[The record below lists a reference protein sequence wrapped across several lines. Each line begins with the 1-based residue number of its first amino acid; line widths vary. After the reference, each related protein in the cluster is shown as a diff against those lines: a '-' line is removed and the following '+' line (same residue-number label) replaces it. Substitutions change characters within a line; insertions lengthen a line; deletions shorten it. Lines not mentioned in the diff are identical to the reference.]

1 MERSPGPGMQ
11 QVSERGA
18 PRHPAGTE
26 GTGTRAAGKGA
37 PRGLSVEPASG
48 APRCLRGFCSKA
60 PRSPVHALRGGVAWD
75 AGVPA
80 APLPARASCVR
91 LAGRV
96 ASPPRPGPRPQ
107 TPRFSKYS
115 WGKSNLQ
122 PSLLQLQSLITGA
135 FHGKRF
141 QEIQEYLQQK
151 ESQFPQKY
159 DHLLLHHLD
168 RSVNQELDKNEF
180 QHVSLLLKCIQ
191 RFFKDDLGKEEPLLI
206 QQGLI
211 PKMASWF
218 ERTTGFLSTDTLA
231 SDTALADLL
240 EDFLDSALIISSSST
255 KGKIQMLDSFIFS
268 LGLLVTEKTVN
279 LLIQQEALRT
289 LNSILQGIPR
299 TEKRRLPLAEG
310 MSNLMKDFARTIL
323 TVGDYDQQIALSEAL
338 CRMTTRASRG
348 TLVHQWFDDDVL
360 AQGFK
365 QIRDRE
371 FETDSRRF
379 LNHLN
384 DRLGDQRRVYSFPCV
399 AAFAAGHEMRKPA
412 NENLEHF
419 WIDFNL
425 GSQSVTFYIDNA
437 ESTLWE
443 PVRLAKESMHNFS
456 ITENEKVKILIIYL
470 KAPVVISKKEVMDVA
485 IHFNLQDHVSQ
496 AAARALGEE
505 KQVLPGQ
512 MKISLESFSKFEKDS
527 EIPSNL
533 ERQTEQAE
541 ESTELAESVSAEV
554 DRCVI
559 TVLSGPQPG
568 PPQRNTAERSSEKLK
583 DDDTQ
588 QEVTS
593 KHEYSSDVQE
603 QPVEI
608 QTPKLDDKSSYRRHL
623 FSERERD
630 SSSSASELSWFANQK
645 KKSLRP
651 YASRRK
657 PRVRSS
663 TRILPL
669 FPPIRGSEHEKGQAK
684 LPTPGWQDSSRLKNA
699 TPSEMSEKILQGSSA
714 LLSPEKSVQKTELQ
728 SPHSASD
735 LFSFEDSEVEEDL
748 SQIIT
753 QESLMENTGFKHK
766 LENLEDKD
774 APEWSFAK
782 AKQSRLEAGDVPGSS
797 GLAGDVPENL
807 EVSAIVAALENCTG
821 ALKRKYELSYR
832 ESPVHSNVAKKAPDC
847 LLKLLSQIH
856 LHRLNKLED
865 FRKFVLQKLSSLEKD
880 ILALE
885 HLEKDVLEFWE
896 KQSDDLRSF
905 CDMQVLRLNPI
916 QPS

>member
-1 MERSPGPGMQ
+1 MEPVLSGWG
-11 QVSERGA
+11 VSSA
-18 PRHPAGTE
+18 V
-26 GTGTRAAGKGA
+26 RA
-37 PRGLSVEPASG
+37 
-48 APRCLRGFCSKA
+48 
-60 PRSPVHALRGGVAWD
+60 HA
-75 AGVPA
+75 
-80 APLPARASCVR
+80 C
-91 LAGRV
+91 
-96 ASPPRPGPRPQ
+96 
-107 TPRFSKYS
+107 KYS

-568 PPQRNTAERSSEKLK
+568 PPKF
-583 DDDTQ
+583 
-588 QEVTS
+588 
-593 KHEYSSDVQE
+593 
-603 QPVEI
+603 
-608 QTPKLDDKSSYRRHL
+608 SYRRHL

-669 FPPIRGSEHEKGQAK
+669 FPPIRGSEHEKG
-684 LPTPGWQDSSRLKNA
+684 
-699 TPSEMSEKILQGSSA
+699 QGSSA

-797 GLAGDVPENL
+797 GLAGKNLIPTLQLKQIWDQCVGTECDVPENL

-905 CDMQVLRLNPI
+905 CDMQVLSWRGAQMSLFGQCAEKPGTPGLLEELRLGI
-916 QPS
+916 GCVPSSPSDVGG

>member
-1 MERSPGPGMQ
+1 
-11 QVSERGA
+11 
-18 PRHPAGTE
+18 
-26 GTGTRAAGKGA
+26 
-37 PRGLSVEPASG
+37 
-48 APRCLRGFCSKA
+48 
-60 PRSPVHALRGGVAWD
+60 
-75 AGVPA
+75 
-80 APLPARASCVR
+80 
-91 LAGRV
+91 
-96 ASPPRPGPRPQ
+96 
-107 TPRFSKYS
+107 
-115 WGKSNLQ
+115 
-122 PSLLQLQSLITGA
+122 TGA

-211 PKMASWF
+211 PKIS
-218 ERTTGFLSTDTLA
+218 FLSTDTLA

-240 EDFLDSALIISSSST
+240 EDFLDSALVRPVGWSAE
-255 KGKIQMLDSFIFS
+255 QMLDSFIFS

-310 MSNLMKDFARTIL
+310 MN
-323 TVGDYDQQIALSEAL
+323 YDQQIALSEAL

-505 KQVLPGQ
+505 KQVA

-568 PPQRNTAERSSEKLK
+568 PP
-583 DDDTQ
+583 
-588 QEVTS
+588 
-593 KHEYSSDVQE
+593 
-603 QPVEI
+603 
-608 QTPKLDDKSSYRRHL
+608 
-623 FSERERD
+623 
-630 SSSSASELSWFANQK
+630 
-645 KKSLRP
+645 
-651 YASRRK
+651 
-657 PRVRSS
+657 
-663 TRILPL
+663 
-669 FPPIRGSEHEKGQAK
+669 
-684 LPTPGWQDSSRLKNA
+684 
-699 TPSEMSEKILQGSSA
+699 
-714 LLSPEKSVQKTELQ
+714 
-728 SPHSASD
+728 
-735 LFSFEDSEVEEDL
+735 
-748 SQIIT
+748 
-753 QESLMENTGFKHK
+753 
-766 LENLEDKD
+766 
-774 APEWSFAK
+774 
-782 AKQSRLEAGDVPGSS
+782 
-797 GLAGDVPENL
+797 
-807 EVSAIVAALENCTG
+807 VS
-821 ALKRKYELSYR
+821 
-832 ESPVHSNVAKKAPDC
+832 
-847 LLKLLSQIH
+847 
-856 LHRLNKLED
+856 
-865 FRKFVLQKLSSLEKD
+865 
-880 ILALE
+880 
-885 HLEKDVLEFWE
+885 
-896 KQSDDLRSF
+896 
-905 CDMQVLRLNPI
+905 
-916 QPS
+916 